1 MNKVQEYWRDRISNM
16 IQWGAALFVVFGG
29 WALQSHEKFRLRGA
43 SWSSGRDELLAAI
56 GLLAVTIPYSVLFP
70 LGIHIITRNSSAHT
84 DATVLPRRLA
94 LTFAIVLSFCTLA
107 VAVLMCAF

>member
-70 LGIHIITRNSSAHT
+70 LGI
-84 DATVLPRRLA
+84 
-94 LTFAIVLSFCTLA
+94 
-107 VAVLMCAF
+107 